1 MATPH
6 LPVPNVRIENPK
18 VRKVARTILDVTGLA
33 VGVVVLADAGS
44 PAFDVTAYTLPTLTV
59 YAYLR
64 GAFGLG
70 VDNPNTPTP

>member
-18 VRKVARTILDVTGLA
+18 VRKAARTVLDVAGIV
-33 VGVVVLADAGS
+33 VGVVVLVDADL
-44 PAFDVTAYTLPTLTV
+44 PQVDVTAYTLPALTV

-64 GAFGLG
+64 ATFGLG